1 MKKPRPTFPRL
12 LVVALFWLT
21 QGVTLWAKDA
31 ALSAVNPLAPVR
43 LGGYDTPGLAY
54 GVQVVGN
61 LAFRLA
67 LQRPPEPSERV
78 LCVRLAAQRSL
89 PELCR
94 ALLNLNEFAYVD

>member
-1 MKKPRPTFPRL
+1 LCGPVTSRSFAER
-12 LVVALFWLT
+12 VRREA
-21 QGVTLWAKDA
+21 GVDLARQ
-31 ALSAVNPLAPVR
+31 VNH
-43 LGGYDTPGLAY
+43 
-54 GVQVVGN
+54 
-61 LAFRLA
+61 AFRLA